1 MTVYYFNLNTPTKEG
16 LTRIAVIGHS
26 EEDARLR
33 AISKGY
39 DLVNSADEN
48 RFIKAFTDALN
59 KKK

>member
-1 MTVYYFNLNTPTKEG
+1 MTVYHFNLNTPTKEG
-16 LTRIAVIGHS
+16 RRRIAVIGHN
-26 EEDARLR
+26 EDDARLR

-39 DLVNSADEN
+39 DLVNSTDEN